1 MKTELQILYEDNHVI
16 GVIKPPGLLS
26 QPDGRTPAGSDM
38 LSVVN
43 DYLRVKYHKPGNA
56 FVGLV
61 HRLDR
66 NVGGTML
73 FAKPQKARPA
83 FRRS

>member
-38 LSVVN
+38 PF
-43 DYLRVKYHKPGNA
+43 R
-56 FVGLV
+56 
-61 HRLDR
+61 RER
-66 NVGGTML
+66 L
-73 FAKPQKARPA
+73 FAR
-83 FRRS
+83 